1 MYQLNAGG
9 KGLALK
15 HWMISAKLGHE
26 NSLNGIEEM
35 FSEGQASIA
44 DYAEALR
51 DYYDAVKEM
60 SSPERD
66 RAKAFPAA
74 RS

>member
-15 HWMISAKLGHE
+15 HWMISAKLGDKY
-26 NSLNGIEEM
+26 SLDGIKKM
-35 FSEGQASIA
+35 YMEGQGTKAGF
-44 DYAEALR
+44 AEVLR
-51 DYYDAVKEM
+51 GYHEAVKEM

-66 RAKAFPAA
+66 RAKALLAA